1 MIARILAP
9 VVGSYNEVLEM
20 PAEEAL
26 NFLADTLDNREIEAY
41 KHSLLIWAS
50 RTANVSGED
59 AMSCIPKKP
68 LCLCDDGW
76 D

>member
-41 KHSLLIWAS
+41 KHSLLIWE
-50 RTANVSGED
+50 RY
-59 AMSCIPKKP
+59 
-68 LCLCDDGW
+68 
-76 D
+76 